1 MSGDADEAERD
12 GPGEMR
18 PVLAQRAQC
27 KIPVS
32 ILPAVFCIWYWLL
45 CSCIILYSFL
55 FRYFAFLMSIVI
67 YICSCINLFILSFS
81 QKTCICNCIHFYIIS
96 FFRYFVVAFVSF
108 LYSLYFVFVLF
119 YSLFTLLQILC
130 GRPFG

>member
-1 MSGDADEAERD
+1 MAGDADEAEGD

-32 ILPAVFCIWYWLL
+32 ILSAVFCILYLVLGALFLYYPIFFSFQIL
-45 CSCIILYSFL
+45 CV
-55 FRYFAFLMSIVI
+55 SISI

-81 QKTCICNCIHFYIIS
+81 QITCICICIHFYTIS
-96 FFRYFVVAFVSF
+96 FIRYFVVVFVSF